1 MKKIIFAIHGIR
13 SPKVNNWVYSFT
25 DFAKQDQRF
34 KDDILEPFAYGFLL
48 ATVSVIPFVKFYH
61 VQMVKRVLRDIVAKN
76 PDCELD
82 IVAHS
87 YGTELSYQAV
97 KTSGEDG
104 KPPIMVN
111 KMILTASV
119 VSNHLEIPYTDTL
132 RAGKIKQLH
141 CYCSYKDDVCEFNPF
156 GHSGYAGFARDMYDS
171 KCYPKPFD
179 DLGIYNHQGEN
190 IGHCDYFNDTKY
202 YKEWL
207 DIIAGV

>member
-1 MKKIIFAIHGIR
+1 MRKIIFAIHGIR
-13 SPKVNNWVYSFT
+13 SPRVANWVYSFT

-34 KDDILEPFAYGFLL
+34 KGDTLEPFTYNFLL

-76 PDCELD
+76 PNCELN

-87 YGTELSYQAV
+87 YGTELSYWAV
-97 KTSGEDG
+97 KASGEDD

-119 VSNHLEIPYTDTL
+119 VSRHGEIPYSDTL

-141 CYCSYKDDVCEFNPF
+141 CYCSHKDNVCQFNPF
-156 GHSGYAGFARDMYDS
+156 GHSGYAGFARDIYDS

-179 DLGIYNHQGEN
+179 DLEIYNHQTEKTE
-190 IGHCDYFNDTKY
+190 HCDYFNDTRY

-207 DIIAGV
+207 DIIAAK